1 MDEMRYGM
9 QKSKKD
15 DVVACSA
22 CGRTY
27 KIAID
32 GQTAQCNGKA
42 TPASI
47 PHSKLVRMK

>member
-1 MDEMRYGM
+1 MKET
-9 QKSKKD
+9 KKD
-15 DVVACSA
+15 QVVACAA

-32 GQTAQCNGKA
+32 GQTAQCSGKA
-42 TPASI
+42 TPQSI